1 MPGSQTFEDRA
12 SLRKREVKAFLKEC
26 QSIDQVS
33 STADMD
39 FLAAKVTRMPKGSV
53 NSPLVTSVKATH
65 IQTPEADVQD
75 TTLHAPVSMMNS
87 TPKTQKFVVSR
98 QVIDSVRIEELM
110 PQISLAKKGFCFKS

>member
-1 MPGSQTFEDRA
+1 VPGSQAFEDRA
-12 SLRKREVKAFLKEC
+12 SLRKREVKALLKEC

-39 FLAAKVTRMPKGSV
+39 FLAAKVTRMPKRSV
-53 NSPLVTSVKATH
+53 NSPLVTSVIATH

-98 QVIDSVRIEELM
+98 QVIDSLRIEELM
-110 PQISLAKKGFCFKS
+110 PQISLAKQGFC